1 MARVLIIDDDPA
13 LRAVLG
19 DVCTRL
25 GHDVSVAINGCE
37 GLAKARE
44 VSPDL
49 VITDIV
55 MPEKEGLET
64 IRELRRDL
72 PQIKI
77 IAVSGGGQK
86 VGSTDC
92 LELAEFLGAEL
103 TLTKPFR
110 LNDLRHALDTVL
122 VAS

>member
-1 MARVLIIDDDPA
+1 MAQILIIDDDPA

-19 DVCTRL
+19 EVCQRL
-25 GHDVSVAINGCE
+25 GHNVSVAVDGCD
-37 GLAKARE
+37 GVAKAKA
-44 VSPDL
+44 VPPDL

-64 IRELRRDL
+64 IRELRRDM
-72 PQIKI
+72 PHVKI
-77 IAVSGGGQK
+77 IAVSGGGQR

-92 LELAEFLGAEL
+92 LELAQFLGAER

-110 LNDLRHALDTVL
+110 FADLSRALDQVL
-122 VAS
+122 GAP